1 MRGLRVAI
9 IAAAIVATGA
19 ARADAAALKVTSSA
33 FKEGG
38 IIAAKYAGHIVMKRN
53 AAAPTDCGGK
63 NVSPPLAWTNVPAGT
78 KSFALV
84 IFDPDGAKGSGAVHW
99 VAYGIAGDRKRLP
112 EGFGNVKDSKDYV
125 GGSGTAGNHEY
136 DGPCPIPQHT
146 NHYIF
151 SLYAL
156 DLPREAMAP
165 GLTRD
170 QLLADIS
177 GHVLDIG
184 SIVARAPS
192 RQKVAQQPS
201 GPGVPAAETKG
212 N

>member
-1 MRGLRVAI
+1 MTAKQIALAAVAML
-9 IAAAIVATGA
+9 AIGAGGAQAT
-19 ARADAAALKVTSSA
+19 ALKVTSSA

-38 IIAAKYAGHIVMKRN
+38 IIAAKYAGHMVMKRG
-53 AAAPTDCGGK
+53 AAVPTDCGGD

-99 VAYGIAGDRKRLP
+99 VAYGIAGDRRAMP
-112 EGFGNVKDSKDYV
+112 EAFGNGKDSKDFI
-125 GGSGTAGNHEY
+125 GGSGTAGNHDY
-136 DGPCPIPQHT
+136 NGPCPIPEHT

-156 DLPREAMAP
+156 DLDRTALPP

-170 QLLADIS
+170 ELLAAIR
-177 GHVLDIG
+177 GHVLDVG
-184 SIVARAPS
+184 SLAGRAPS
-192 RQKVAQQPS
+192 RQRS
-201 GPGVPAAETKG
+201 GPGMLAPQQKKG